1 MREELYATLT
11 AEQTVNATIAIA
23 KGDKGDKGDN
33 GDAYVITEA
42 DKQEI
47 KDSLSGDISELK
59 GDIAEIS
66 KNSLTVDSEGYI
78 CLSYKGE

>member
-1 MREELYATLT
+1 MSEELYATLI

-23 KGDKGDKGDN
+23 KGDKGDKGD
-33 GDAYVITEA
+33 AYIITEA

-47 KDSLSGDISELK
+47 KESLSGDISELK
-59 GDIAEIS
+59 SDIAEIS